1 MEFDLSEGLNS
12 RTERGTRFEPSS
24 IGEDLRRSLE
34 WGERIWSGLFRHSP
48 CYNLDMTKEKQG
60 KPGGPRPTVPTPE
73 EPAMP
78 RSILSDRW
86 VVLFHRGT
94 LFFQRGGLGA
104 LAVLA
109 TLAGALTGL
118 VLVSFASLTSFAVEV
133 DALADY
139 RPPEITRVFA
149 SNGNL
154 IGELSLERRIPIE
167 YQAIP
172 QTLRDA
178 ILAIEDTRF
187 YDHLGLD
194 PVRIAGSLV
203 QNVIQQRRAQ
213 GASTLTQQLAR
224 VLFLRR
230 EKTYIRKIKEI
241 MFALQIER
249 VYTKEQI
256 LTMYCNQIFLG
267 GGAYG
272 FEAAANYYFGKP
284 LRDLQLHQYALLAA
298 IPKGPQVYSPLL
310 RPKAALERRNLVL
323 HSMAEAGYLSLA
335 DADAAKS
342 RPLDLDPDDQRGRN
356 DRSPHAYFLEEVRLE
371 LQRLLVEKH
380 SQDAMDVYR
389 AGLNVYTS
397 LDEEA
402 QIAAVKAVRWG
413 AQQYQRR
420 HGWRF
425 RFENILSG
433 LPRRDGTPIGTG
445 KGRASANT
453 LSPAEVATLDTYR
466 HPSWSNA
473 APAIEE
479 VTTGLIREVNERGA
493 VVSFGRYRAEVTA
506 EETRLAGRPPSTI
519 FKRGDLAPFR
529 IRAVNVETSKV
540 EVTFE
545 PQPDVQAALVLL
557 DVRTGHIRALV
568 GGYDFATT
576 KFNHATQANRQT
588 GSVFKP
594 FIYAAALEKGMQ
606 PDDIVDDVPF
616 QRGNWS
622 PRNYD
627 NTYLG
632 PISLRQ
638 ALALSRNIPAVRV
651 LDEVGVKN
659 AGDLVTRLKL
669 PNPMAPFLPSALG
682 ATEEPLLNMVSA
694 YAVFPNMGRWVEPTR
709 IVRVV
714 DRDGNLLEEAQPRAE
729 QVLTPYV
736 AGQMVDLMRGAVQFG
751 TAASAS
757 SLGVELAGK
766 TGTVNDFTDAW
777 FIGYT
782 PTVACGVWI
791 GYSDQKRSLGQ
802 GEAGAS
808 AALPFWLEF
817 MRTYLKG
824 KEKERFP
831 LPPSPSDEIREIQ
844 QVRASQYAAERA
856 RLGAL
861 SGDMLPDS
869 VEIPDL
875 DPLGAEPKPAI
886 PPPATLPTPPRAT
899 PPPPSSA
906 SAGELSPRQA
916 PARPPGSPSPSPA
929 LRPAPPIEGG
939 QTRSRMVTRP
949 DVPPQT
955 TPTAPPAPSSIP
967 LKGKK
972 GKPEDP

>member
-1 MEFDLSEGLNS
+1 MLLLQ
-12 RTERGTRFEPSS
+12 R
-24 IGEDLRRSLE
+24 
-34 WGERIWSGLFRHSP
+34 
-48 CYNLDMTKEKQG
+48 
-60 KPGGPRPTVPTPE
+60 VP
-73 EPAMP
+73 
-78 RSILSDRW
+78 
-86 VVLFHRGT
+86 F
-94 LFFQRGGLGA
+94 FFQRGGLDA
-104 LAVLA
+104 LLVLA
-109 TLAGALTGL
+109 LLAGAMTGL

-139 RPPEITRVFA
+139 RPPEITRVYA
-149 SNGNL
+149 TNGNL

-167 YQAIP
+167 YTEIP
-172 QTLRDA
+172 QQLQQA

-187 YDHLGLD
+187 YEHLGLD
-194 PVRIAGSLV
+194 PVRIVGSMI
-203 QNVIQQRRAQ
+203 QNIIQGRRAQ

-224 VLFLRR
+224 VLFLRP
-230 EKTYIRKIKEI
+230 EKTYIRKIKEA

-272 FEAAANYYFGKP
+272 FEAAANYYFRKP
-284 LRDLQLHQYALLAA
+284 LRDLKLHQYALLAA
-298 IPKGPQVYSPLL
+298 IPKGTQVYSPLL
-310 RPKAALERRNLVL
+310 RPKAARDRRNLVL
-323 HSMAEAGYLSLA
+323 QSMVQAGFLSAAEAQ
-335 DADAAKS
+335 AAKAL
-342 RPLDLDPDDQRGRN
+342 PLDLDPDDQRGRN
-356 DRSPHAYFLEEVRLE
+356 DRSPHAYFLEEVRQE

-425 RFENILSG
+425 RFENILADKVRPGAGAGKAAKIARGRESEAA
-433 LPRRDGTPIGTG
+433 LARLDG
-445 KGRASANT
+445 
-453 LSPAEVATLDTYR
+453 YR
-466 HPSWSNA
+466 HASWSSA

-479 VTTGLIREVNERGA
+479 IVMGLVREVTDRGA
-493 VVSFGRYRAEVTA
+493 TVSFGRYRATVTA
-506 EETRLAGRPPSTI
+506 DETRIAGRAPAAI
-519 FKRGDLAPFR
+519 FQRGDLAPFR
-529 IRAVNVETSKV
+529 IRSVDVANQRL

-557 DVRTGHIRALV
+557 DVRTGQIRALV

-594 FIYAAALEKGMQ
+594 FIYAAALEQGMQ

-622 PRNYD
+622 PHNYD

-638 ALALSRNIPAVRV
+638 ALALSRNIPAVRI

-682 ATEEPLLNMVSA
+682 ATEEPLLDMVAA
-694 YAVFPNMGRWVEPTR
+694 YAVFPNQGRWVEPSR

-714 DRDGNLLEEAQPRAE
+714 DRDGNLLEEAQPRRE

-736 AGQMVDLMRGAVQFG
+736 AGQMVDLMRGAVQYG

-757 SLGVELAGK
+757 SLGHELAGK

-782 PTVACGVWI
+782 PSVVCGVWI
-791 GYSDQKRSLGQ
+791 GYSDQKRTLGQ

-817 MRTYLKG
+817 MRAYLKE

-831 LPPSPSDEIREIQ
+831 APPPPTEEFRGIQ
-844 QVRASQYAAERA
+844 NVRASQHASERA
-856 RLGAL
+856 RLGVL
-861 SGDMLPDS
+861 SGDILPDS
-869 VEIPDL
+869 AEIPDL
-875 DPLGAEPKPAI
+875 DPLGGEASPASPPTPAPTRVV
-886 PPPATLPTPPRAT
+886 PPPSA
-899 PPPPSSA
+899 PPSSA
-906 SAGELSPRQA
+906 ATSSREPVQRQA
-916 PARPPGSPSPSPA
+916 PTREVPPPPPTSASPA
-929 LRPAPPIEGG
+929 PSGGAPPSAPSAPSSGTDRVA
-939 QTRSRMVTRP
+939 TRSRIST
-949 DVPPQT
+949 PQ
-955 TPTAPPAPSSIP
+955 PAPAAPRAEPPAQPSPQP
-967 LKGKK
+967 LRKGKK

>member
-1 MEFDLSEGLNS
+1 
-12 RTERGTRFEPSS
+12 
-24 IGEDLRRSLE
+24 
-34 WGERIWSGLFRHSP
+34 
-48 CYNLDMTKEKQG
+48 MTWKKQG
-60 KPGGPRPTVPTPE
+60 KPEGVPQKEDLPLRQSVGWSASTK
-73 EPAMP
+73 
-78 RSILSDRW
+78 RSILLLQR
-86 VVLFHRGT
+86 VPF
-94 LFFQRGGLGA
+94 FFQRGGLDA
-104 LAVLA
+104 LLVLA
-109 TLAGALTGL
+109 LLAGAMTGL

-139 RPPEITRVFA
+139 RPPEITRVYA

-167 YQAIP
+167 YAEIP
-172 QTLRDA
+172 SQLQQA

-187 YDHLGLD
+187 YEHLGLD
-194 PVRIAGSLV
+194 PVRIVGSMI
-203 QNVIQQRRAQ
+203 QNIIQRRRAQ

-224 VLFLRR
+224 VLFLRP
-230 EKTYIRKIKEI
+230 EKTYIRKIKEA

-272 FEAAANYYFGKP
+272 FEAAANYYFRKP
-284 LRDLQLHQYALLAA
+284 LRELKLHQYALLAA
-298 IPKGPQVYSPLL
+298 IPKGTQVYSPLL
-310 RPKAALERRNLVL
+310 RPKAARDRRNLVL
-323 HSMAEAGYLSLA
+323 QSMVQAGFLSAAEAQ
-335 DADAAKS
+335 AAKAL
-342 RPLDLDPDDQRGRN
+342 PLDLDPDDQRGRN
-356 DRSPHAYFLEEVRLE
+356 DRSPHAYFLEEVRQE

-425 RFENILSG
+425 RFENIL
-433 LPRRDGTPIGTG
+433 TG
-445 KGRASANT
+445 KVGAGAGVGKAAKIRGRESDGA
-453 LSPAEVATLDTYR
+453 VALLDGYR
-466 HPSWSNA
+466 HASWSNA

-479 VTTGLIREVNERGA
+479 IVMGLVREVTDRGA
-493 VVSFGRYRAEVTA
+493 TVSFGRYRATVTV
-506 EETRLAGRPPSTI
+506 EETRIAGRAPAAI
-519 FKRGDLAPFR
+519 FQRGDLAPFR
-529 IRAVNVETSKV
+529 IRSVDVANQRVK
-540 EVTFE
+540 VTFE

-557 DVRTGHIRALV
+557 DVRTGQIRALV

-594 FIYAAALEKGMQ
+594 FIYAAALEQGMQ

-622 PRNYD
+622 PHNYD

-638 ALALSRNIPAVRV
+638 ALALSRNIPAVRI

-659 AGDLVTRLKL
+659 AGDLVMRLKL

-682 ATEEPLLNMVSA
+682 ATEEPLLDMVAA
-694 YAVFPNMGRWVEPTR
+694 YAVFPNQGRWVEPSR

-714 DRDGNLLEEAQPRAE
+714 DRDGNLLEEAQPRRE

-736 AGQMVDLMRGAVQFG
+736 AGQMVDLMRGAVQYG

-757 SLGVELAGK
+757 SLGHELAGK

-782 PTVACGVWI
+782 PSVVCGVWI
-791 GYSDQKRSLGQ
+791 GYSDQKRTLGQ

-817 MRTYLKG
+817 MRAYL
-824 KEKERFP
+824 KEKEKEQFP
-831 LPPSPSDEIREIQ
+831 APPPPTEELRGIQ
-844 QVRASQYAAERA
+844 NVRASQHASERA
-856 RLGAL
+856 RLGVL
-861 SGDMLPDS
+861 SGDILPDS
-869 VEIPDL
+869 AEIPDL
-875 DPLGAEPKPAI
+875 DPLGEAAPPAPVPSPAPTGKASPPTRVA
-886 PPPATLPTPPRAT
+886 PPPSI
-899 PPPPSSA
+899 PPSSA
-906 SAGELSPRQA
+906 ATSSREPVQRQSTSPSAAAQAPSAGE
-916 PARPPGSPSPSPA
+916 PPS
-929 LRPAPPIEGG
+929 GG
-939 QTRSRMVTRP
+939 PDRVATRSRIS
-949 DVPPQT
+949 
-955 TPTAPPAPSSIP
+955 TPSAATPAPRAEAPELPASQP
-967 LKGKK
+967 LRKGKK

>member
-1 MEFDLSEGLNS
+1 
-12 RTERGTRFEPSS
+12 
-24 IGEDLRRSLE
+24 
-34 WGERIWSGLFRHSP
+34 
-48 CYNLDMTKEKQG
+48 MTWKKQG
-60 KPGGPRPTVPTPE
+60 KPEGPPQKDTLPLRQSPDWSVLTRRSMLFLQRVP
-73 EPAMP
+73 
-78 RSILSDRW
+78 
-86 VVLFHRGT
+86 F
-94 LFFQRGGLGA
+94 FFQRGGLDA
-104 LAVLA
+104 LLVLA
-109 TLAGALTGL
+109 LLAGAMTGL
-118 VLVSFASLTSFAVEV
+118 VLVSFSSLTSFAVEV

-139 RPPEITRVFA
+139 RPPEITRVYA

-167 YQAIP
+167 YAEIP
-172 QTLRDA
+172 QQLQQA

-187 YDHLGLD
+187 YEHLGLD
-194 PVRIAGSLV
+194 PVRIVGSMI
-203 QNVIQQRRAQ
+203 QNIIQRRRAQ

-224 VLFLRR
+224 VLFLRP

-272 FEAAANYYFGKP
+272 FEAAANYYFRKP
-284 LRDLQLHQYALLAA
+284 LRELKLHQYALLAA
-298 IPKGPQVYSPLL
+298 VPKGTQVYSPLL
-310 RPKAALERRNLVL
+310 RPKAARDRRNLVL
-323 HSMAEAGYLSLA
+323 QSMVQAGYLSTA
-335 DADAAKS
+335 EAQAAKAL
-342 RPLDLDPDDQRGRN
+342 PLDLDPDDQRGRN
-356 DRSPHAYFLEEVRLE
+356 DRSPHAYFLEEVRQE

-425 RFENILSG
+425 RFENIL
-433 LPRRDGTPIGTG
+433 TG
-445 KGRASANT
+445 KVPAGAAGKDARSPRSRESSRGRESESA
-453 LSPAEVATLDTYR
+453 LARMARMDGYR

-479 VTTGLIREVNERGA
+479 IVMGLVREVTDRGA
-493 VVSFGRYRAEVTA
+493 TVSFGRYRATVTA
-506 EETRLAGRPPSTI
+506 EETRIAGRPPAAI
-519 FKRGDLAPFR
+519 FQRGDLAPFR
-529 IRAVNVETSKV
+529 IRSVDVANERVK
-540 EVTFE
+540 VTFE

-557 DVRTGHIRALV
+557 DVRTGQIRALV

-594 FIYAAALEKGMQ
+594 FIYAAALEQGMQ
-606 PDDIVDDVPF
+606 PDDVVDDVPF
-616 QRGNWS
+616 VRGDWS
-622 PRNYD
+622 PHNYD

-638 ALALSRNIPAVRV
+638 ALALSRNIPAVRI

-682 ATEEPLLNMVSA
+682 ATEEPLLDMVAA
-694 YAVFPNMGRWVEPTR
+694 YAVFPNQGRWVEPSR
-709 IVRVV
+709 IVRVL
-714 DRDGNLLEEAQPRAE
+714 DRDGNLLEEAQPRRE

-736 AGQMVDLMRGAVQFG
+736 SGQMVDLMRGAVQYG

-757 SLGVELAGK
+757 SLGHELAGK

-782 PTVACGVWI
+782 PSVVCGVWI
-791 GYSDQKRSLGQ
+791 GYSDQKRTLGQ

-808 AALPFWLEF
+808 AALPFWLDF
-817 MRTYLKG
+817 MRAYLKD

-831 LPPSPSDEIREIQ
+831 APPPPTDEFRGIQ
-844 QVRASQYAAERA
+844 NLRASQHASERA
-856 RLGAL
+856 RLGVL
-861 SGDMLPDS
+861 SGDILPDS
-869 VEIPDL
+869 AEIPDL
-875 DPLGAEPKPAI
+875 DPLGEEAPPASPPSPASPAKTPPS
-886 PPPATLPTPPRAT
+886 PPPARVAPA
-899 PPPPSSA
+899 PPSSA
-906 SAGELSPRQA
+906 ATSSREPVQRQTAPATSAAQTSSGGSAGPLG
-916 PARPPGSPSPSPA
+916 GSDRVA
-929 LRPAPPIEGG
+929 
-939 QTRSRMVTRP
+939 TRSRIST
-949 DVPPQT
+949 
-955 TPTAPPAPSSIP
+955 PPAAPATPRVEAPEPSSPQP
-967 LKGKK
+967 LRKGKK

>member
-1 MEFDLSEGLNS
+1 MLLLQ
-12 RTERGTRFEPSS
+12 R
-24 IGEDLRRSLE
+24 
-34 WGERIWSGLFRHSP
+34 
-48 CYNLDMTKEKQG
+48 
-60 KPGGPRPTVPTPE
+60 VP
-73 EPAMP
+73 
-78 RSILSDRW
+78 
-86 VVLFHRGT
+86 F
-94 LFFQRGGLGA
+94 FFQRGGLDA
-104 LAVLA
+104 LLVLA
-109 TLAGALTGL
+109 LLAGAMTGL

-139 RPPEITRVFA
+139 RPPEITRVYA

-167 YQAIP
+167 YTEIP
-172 QTLRDA
+172 QQLQQA

-187 YDHLGLD
+187 YEHLGLD
-194 PVRIAGSLV
+194 PVRIVGSMI
-203 QNVIQQRRAQ
+203 QNIIQGRRAQ

-224 VLFLRR
+224 VLFLRP
-230 EKTYIRKIKEI
+230 EKTYIRKIKEA

-272 FEAAANYYFGKP
+272 FEAAANYYFRKP
-284 LRDLQLHQYALLAA
+284 LRELKLHQYALLAA
-298 IPKGPQVYSPLL
+298 IPKGTQVYSPLL
-310 RPKAALERRNLVL
+310 RPKAARDRRNLVL
-323 HSMAEAGYLSLA
+323 QSMVQAGFLSAAEAQ
-335 DADAAKS
+335 AAKAL
-342 RPLDLDPDDQRGRN
+342 PLDLDPDDQRGRN
-356 DRSPHAYFLEEVRLE
+356 DRSPHAYFLEEVRQE

-402 QIAAVKAVRWG
+402 QISAVKAVRWG

-425 RFENILSG
+425 RFENIL
-433 LPRRDGTPIGTG
+433 TG
-445 KGRASANT
+445 KVRAGAGAGKAAKLARSRESEAA
-453 LSPAEVATLDTYR
+453 LARLDGYR
-466 HPSWSNA
+466 HASWSSS

-479 VTTGLIREVNERGA
+479 IVMGLVREVTDRGA
-493 VVSFGRYRAEVTA
+493 IVSFGRYRATVTA
-506 EETRLAGRPPSTI
+506 DETRIAGRAPAAI
-519 FKRGDLAPFR
+519 FQRGDLAPFR
-529 IRAVNVETSKV
+529 IRSVDVANQRV

-557 DVRTGHIRALV
+557 DVRTGQIRALV

-594 FIYAAALEKGMQ
+594 FIYAAALEQGMQ

-622 PRNYD
+622 PHNYD

-638 ALALSRNIPAVRV
+638 ALALSRNIPAVRI

-669 PNPMAPFLPSALG
+669 SNPMAPFLPSALG
-682 ATEEPLLNMVSA
+682 ATEEPLLDMVAA
-694 YAVFPNMGRWVEPTR
+694 YAVFPNQGRWVEPSR

-714 DRDGNLLEEAQPRAE
+714 DRDGNLLEEAQPRRE

-736 AGQMVDLMRGAVQFG
+736 AGQMVDLMRGAVQYG

-757 SLGVELAGK
+757 SLGHELAGK

-782 PTVACGVWI
+782 PSVVCGVWI
-791 GYSDQKRSLGQ
+791 GYSDQKRTLGQ

-817 MRTYLKG
+817 MRAYLKE

-831 LPPSPSDEIREIQ
+831 APPPPTEEFRGIQ
-844 QVRASQYAAERA
+844 NVRASQHASERA
-856 RLGAL
+856 RLGVL

-869 VEIPDL
+869 AEIPDL
-875 DPLGAEPKPAI
+875 DPLGGEASPVSAPSPAPTRVAP
-886 PPPATLPTPPRAT
+886 PPPA
-899 PPPPSSA
+899 PPSSA
-906 SAGELSPRQA
+906 ATSSREPVQRQA
-916 PARPPGSPSPSPA
+916 STREVRPPPPPARGGGGAGGGGPGG
-929 LRPAPPIEGG
+929 APPSAPSAPASGSDRVA
-939 QTRSRMVTRP
+939 TRSRIST
-949 DVPPQT
+949 PQAA
-955 TPTAPPAPSSIP
+955 PAAPRAEPPAQPSPQP
-967 LKGKK
+967 LRKGKK

>member
-1 MEFDLSEGLNS
+1 
-12 RTERGTRFEPSS
+12 
-24 IGEDLRRSLE
+24 
-34 WGERIWSGLFRHSP
+34 
-48 CYNLDMTKEKQG
+48 MTWKKQG
-60 KPGGPRPTVPTPE
+60 KPEGVPHKE
-73 EPAMP
+73 SLPAP
-78 RSILSDRW
+78 PSPAWSELTKRSILLLQR
-86 VVLFHRGT
+86 VPF
-94 LFFQRGGLGA
+94 FFQRGGLDA
-104 LAVLA
+104 LLVLA
-109 TLAGALTGL
+109 LLAGALTGL
-118 VLVSFASLTSFAVEV
+118 VLVSFSSLTSFAVEV

-139 RPPEITRVFA
+139 RPPEITRVYA

-167 YQAIP
+167 YAEIP
-172 QTLRDA
+172 QQLQQA

-187 YDHLGLD
+187 YEHLGLD
-194 PVRIAGSLV
+194 PVRIIGSLI

-224 VLFLRR
+224 VLFLRP
-230 EKTYIRKIKEI
+230 EKTYIRKIKEM

-272 FEAAANYYFGKP
+272 FEAAANYYFRKP
-284 LRDLQLHQYALLAA
+284 LRELKLHQFALLAA
-298 IPKGPQVYSPLL
+298 IPKGPQVYSPLP
-310 RPKAALERRNLVL
+310 RPKAARERRNLVL
-323 HSMAEAGYLSLA
+323 QSMVEAGFIT
-335 DADAAKS
+335 AAVGQAA
-342 RPLDLDPDDQRGRN
+342 RALPLDLDPDDQRGRN
-356 DRSPHAYFLEEVRLE
+356 DRSPHAYFLEEVRQE

-380 SQDAMDVYR
+380 AQDAMDVYR

-425 RFENILSG
+425 RFENIL
-433 LPRRDGTPIGTG
+433 TG
-445 KGRASANT
+445 KGSAGPAGPAGKDAKVT
-453 LSPAEVATLDTYR
+453 RSRESSRGRQSESALSARLDGYR
-466 HPSWSNA
+466 HASWSNT
-473 APAIEE
+473 APANEE
-479 VTTGLIREVNERGA
+479 IVMGLVREVSDRGA
-493 VVSFGRYRAEVTA
+493 VVSFGRYRATVTA
-506 EETRLAGRPPSTI
+506 EETRIVGRSPAAI
-519 FKRGDLAPFR
+519 FQRGDLAPFR
-529 IRAVNVETSKV
+529 IRSVDVANQRVKV
-540 EVTFE
+540 IFE
-545 PQPDVQAALVLL
+545 PQPDVQAALVML
-557 DVRTGHIRALV
+557 DVRTGQIRALV

-594 FIYAAALEKGMQ
+594 FIYAAALEQGMQ

-622 PRNYD
+622 PSNYD

-638 ALALSRNIPAVRV
+638 ALALSRNIPAVRI

-682 ATEEPLLNMVSA
+682 ATEEPLLDMVAA
-694 YAVFPNMGRWVEPTR
+694 YAVFPNQGRWIEPSR

-714 DRDGNLLEEAQPRAE
+714 DRDGNLLEEAQPRRE

-736 AGQMVDLMRGAVQFG
+736 AGQMVDLMRGAVQYG

-757 SLGVELAGK
+757 SLGHELAGK

-782 PTVACGVWI
+782 PSVVCGVWI
-791 GYSDQKRSLGQ
+791 GYSDQKRTLGQ

-808 AALPFWLEF
+808 AALPFWLDF
-817 MRTYLKG
+817 MRAYLKE

-831 LPPSPSDEIREIQ
+831 PTPPPTDEIRGMQ
-844 QVRASQYAAERA
+844 HVRASQQASERA

-861 SGDMLPDS
+861 SGDILPDS

-875 DPLGAEPKPAI
+875 DPLGEEAAPTS
-886 PPPATLPTPPRAT
+886 PPASPPASRNTPPARVS
-899 PPPPSSA
+899 PPSPGPPTSSGA
-906 SAGELSPRQA
+906 SAREPVQRQA
-916 PARPPGSPSPSPA
+916 V
-929 LRPAPPIEGG
+929 
-939 QTRSRMVTRP
+939 SRE
-949 DVPPQT
+949 
-955 TPTAPPAPSSIP
+955 APPAPPSTSAQAPTEGLERSERVATRSRISTPPAAAAPPPRAEPPELPASQP
-967 LKGKK
+967 LRKGKK